1 SVVLGSSP
9 GTPAREI
16 PRSAGVFLCPGNAGG
31 TAVARPRFHDLEVW
45 SGETEQ
51 GSVCIVVTTDR
62 GEWMTAGWAPA
73 PLDPTADINFYPG
86 MRAIDGLELDDGSVV
101 RFILRENAMEVWVAP
116 TDVPA

>member
-1 SVVLGSSP
+1 M
-9 GTPAREI
+9 
-16 PRSAGVFLCPGNAGG
+16 
-31 TAVARPRFHDLEVW
+31 ARPRFHDLEVW